1 MAAGEGNSE
10 KTQGGSLDAMLSP
23 MRDFV
28 ARYIDATAD
37 FAKQLVEFQ
46 ALSTSWAKETP
57 MASFF
62 ESQNSLTLDLIH
74 FWASAARSMWRIE
87 TPAPKST
94 DGGL

>member
-1 MAAGEGNSE
+1 
-10 KTQGGSLDAMLSP
+10 
-23 MRDFV
+23 
-28 ARYIDATAD
+28 
-37 FAKQLVEFQ
+37 
-46 ALSTSWAKETP
+46 

-87 TPAPKST
+87 TPAPKNT